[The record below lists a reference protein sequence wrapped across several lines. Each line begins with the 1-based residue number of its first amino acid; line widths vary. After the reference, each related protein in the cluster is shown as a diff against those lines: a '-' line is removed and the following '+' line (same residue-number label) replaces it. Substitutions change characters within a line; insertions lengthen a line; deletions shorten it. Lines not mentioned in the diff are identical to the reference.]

1 MVGYGLGLMEQ
12 GQAVSLVEDEVG
24 LMVRAVYQIHV
35 VERLGYG
42 LAVYGLEVS
51 AEDQCRVMERLEH
64 GLALYKAQQER

>member
-1 MVGYGLGLMEQ
+1 MGYGLGLMEQ

-42 LAVYGLEVS
+42 LAVYGLEGS
-51 AEDQCRVMERLEH
+51 AEDQWRVMERLEH
-64 GLALYKAQQER
+64 GLALYKAQQ